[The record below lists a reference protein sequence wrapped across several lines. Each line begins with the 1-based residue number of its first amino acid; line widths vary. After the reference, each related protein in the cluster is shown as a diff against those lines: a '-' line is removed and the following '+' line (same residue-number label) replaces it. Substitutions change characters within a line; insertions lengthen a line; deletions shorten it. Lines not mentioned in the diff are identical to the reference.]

1 MSGITLYEYLAYN
14 VPASCQDILDRYDI
28 PAAHNETEL
37 TDNLKAYVRVYGQE
51 ALEELAEIH
60 PDKDLISEIASLA
73 TPYNGE
79 AESDY
84 LNASG
89 TMNRIESIENQL
101 RGGQQQ
107 DTSLTKTD
115 MLIGLGVAMLTVS
128 LFKQ

>member
-14 VPASCQDILDRYDI
+14 VPSRCQDILDRYDI
-28 PAAHNETEL
+28 PAAQNEVEL

-60 PDKDLISEIASLA
+60 PDRELIAEIASLA
-73 TPYNGE
+73 TPYNGK
-79 AESDY
+79 AESEY

-101 RGGQQQ
+101 RGGQS

-128 LFKQ
+128 LFKQS

>member
-14 VPASCQDILDRYDI
+14 VPARCQDILDRHDI
-28 PAAHNETEL
+28 PAADNETEL

-60 PDKDLISEIASLA
+60 PDKDLISDMASLA
-73 TPYNGE
+73 TPHNGK

-115 MLIGLGVAMLTVS
+115 MLMGLGVAMLTIS
-128 LFKQ
+128 LFRQ